1 MATDEQ
7 RLGRLSAI
15 RLVTRFREHYWMD
28 IYVNKLIA
36 STPQVVFDCMVYG
49 CPSPSTSTTSS
60 EGGGVRGG
68 VGGGEASNVIIADTR
83 TAQSTFGS
91 EAIDVHDLQII
102 IRTVVSPPP
111 QQHDYALYEAL
122 ILQLGSF
129 TRYQLYHTQS
139 LVLGQLVQCH
149 LYRRLTNPISYVLL
163 PTSVH
168 READLPM
175 ELRHPQ
181 TGKLD
186 SHFAIY

>member
-1 MATDEQ
+1 MIGRAEEEAGISLLDSMATDAQ

-49 CPSPSTSTTSS
+49 CP
-60 EGGGVRGG
+60 EGGGGEEGG
-68 VGGGEASNVIIADTR
+68 DASTVIIADTR

-91 EAIDVHDLQII
+91 EAIDVHDLAHPM
-102 IRTVVSPPP
+102 RVP
-111 QQHDYALYEAL
+111 HYALYEAL

-129 TRYQLYHTQS
+129 TRYQLYHTQP

-175 ELRHPQ
+175 DLRHPQ